1 MRGVANDRAQI
12 KAVLQLFQA
21 RRIDVDNRDVIG
33 FGTQAF
39 GHRRSN
45 LACAENND
53 LQSSGLLSVNA
64 KVRDFSLV

>member
-1 MRGVANDRAQI
+1 
-12 KAVLQLFQA
+12 
-21 RRIDVDNRDVIG
+21 
-33 FGTQAF
+33 
-39 GHRRSN
+39 